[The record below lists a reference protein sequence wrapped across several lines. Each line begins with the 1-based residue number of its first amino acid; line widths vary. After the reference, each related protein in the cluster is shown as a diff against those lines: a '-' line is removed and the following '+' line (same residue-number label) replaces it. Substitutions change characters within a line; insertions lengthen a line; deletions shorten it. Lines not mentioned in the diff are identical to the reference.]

1 MKKIRTL
8 VQGLI
13 VCGMALALVSTAAA
27 QAPVQGVA
35 KVVRIKGSA
44 RYSTGNNVWVPVKLG
59 SVLRPGT
66 VIQTGLEKGAFVDL
80 VLGDGD
86 VALPGG
92 AGGGGGG
99 GGGDSMYYQPS
110 SEQNLVRVT
119 GNSILAI
126 DKLTSIETGADVVTE
141 TQLDLRAGKIFGNVK
156 KMSAASKYEVKIPNG
171 VAGIRGTIY
180 QISADGVVQVLVGS
194 VVMAYVGPDG
204 TVVTQ
209 VVMGGQQFDARTGQV
224 TPIPQYI
231 QKELVKEAKA
241 SRIGPNT
248 PPTTFT
254 VDHTIYYVS
263 PTTGRNGNSGPPPG
277 ESPVS
282 GGGN

>member
-1 MKKIRTL
+1 MQSSQHEKNMKKIRSL
-8 VQGLI
+8 VPGL
-13 VCGMALALVSTAAA
+13 VVVALALAFISTAAA
-27 QAPVQGVA
+27 QTQGAA
-35 KVVRIKGSA
+35 KVVRMKGSA

-66 VIQTGLEKGAFVDL
+66 VIQTGLERGAFVDL
-80 VLGDGD
+80 VLGDGEAP
-86 VALPGG
+86 VAGGGSG
-92 AGGGGGG
+92 AGGG
-99 GGGDSMYYQPS
+99 DAMFYQPS
-110 SEQNLVRVT
+110 SEQNIVRVT

-126 DKLTSIETGADVVTE
+126 DKLTSLETGADVVTE

-194 VVMAYVGPDG
+194 VVIAYVGPDG

-209 VVMGGQQFDARTGQV
+209 VVVGGQQFDARTGQM
-224 TPIPQYI
+224 TPIPQYLI
-231 QKELVKEAKA
+231 KDLMREAKA
-241 SRIGPNT
+241 VRIGPPT

-263 PTTGRNGNSGPPPG
+263 PTVGSSAPPPG
-277 ESPVS
+277 GDAV
-282 GGGN
+282 

>member
-1 MKKIRTL
+1 MKKIRNL

-13 VCGMALALVSTAAA
+13 VGALAFAFVSTAAA
-27 QAPVQGVA
+27 QTPVQGAA

-59 SVLRPGT
+59 SVLKPGT
-66 VIQTGLEKGAFVDL
+66 VIQTGLERGAFVDL
-80 VLGDGD
+80 VLGDGEAPIAG
-86 VALPGG
+86 VSG
-92 AGGGGGG
+92 AGGGGGA
-99 GGGDSMYYQPS
+99 GDSMFYQPN
-110 SEQNLVRVT
+110 SEQNIVRVT

-126 DKLTSIETGADVVTE
+126 DKLTSMETGADVVTE

-194 VVMAYVGPDG
+194 VVIAFVGPDG

-209 VVMGGQQFDARTGQV
+209 VVMGGQQFDARTGQI

-231 QKELVKEAKA
+231 IKDLMKEAKA
-241 SRIGPNT
+241 ARIGPTT
-248 PPTTFT
+248 PATTFA
-254 VDHTIYYVS
+254 VDRTIYYVS
-263 PTTGRNGNSGPPPG
+263 PTVGAPPPPG
-277 ESPVS
+277 GDAVVRA
-282 GGGN
+282 GQ